1 MSEELYHD
9 DKTLDRFVD
18 ILTGLGVGSLRAR
31 EVVNE
36 LQNHR
41 MYIREA
47 APPALNVGD
56 EVSDPRGEHGV
67 VHDIQDDGRTTI
79 VEYKIRVA
87 WETAAL
93 TKVD

>member
-1 MSEELYHD
+1 MSEELYYD
-9 DKTLDRFVD
+9 NQTLDRFVD
-18 ILTGLGVGSLRAR
+18 ILKGLGVGSERSR

-47 APPALNVGD
+47 VPPALEVGD
-56 EVSDPRGEHGV
+56 EVCDPRGEYGV
-67 VHDIQDDGRTTI
+67 VHEIQDKGRVI
-79 VEYKIRVA
+79 VEYKMRVA
-87 WETAAL
+87 WARSVL